1 MINNESNLI
10 NQGYADICMQ
20 LLESGAKIDECDNEG
35 KTALHLAGQEGHNSV
50 IQALLETHGAFIDQ
64 RAHDGKTAFRLACL
78 ESHFEC
84 IQTLLKYGCDVNL
97 KDADSRTT
105 LYILALENKLKV
117 VKFLLDCSNVN
128 VNIPDSEGR
137 TALHVSAWQVKFNLH
152 F

>member
-1 MINNESNLI
+1 M
-10 NQGYADICMQ
+10 A
-20 LLESGAKIDECDNEG
+20 A
-35 KTALHLAGQEGHNSV
+35 QEGHNAV
-50 IQALLETHGAFIDQ
+50 IQALLEIHSACIDQ
-64 RAHDGKTAFRLACL
+64 RAHDGKTAFRLGCL

-117 VKFLLDCSNVN
+117 VKFLLDFSNVN

-137 TALHVSAWQVKFNLH
+137 TALHVASWQVEINKLFSVIYFLLH
-152 F
+152 

>member
-1 MINNESNLI
+1 
-10 NQGYADICMQ
+10 MQ

-35 KTALHLAGQEGHNSV
+35 KSALHLAAQEGHNTV
-50 IQALLETHGAFIDQ
+50 IQALMNVHSACIDQ

-78 ESHFEC
+78 EGHFEC
-84 IQTLLKYGCDVNL
+84 IQTLLKFGCDVNL

-117 VKFLLDCSNVN
+117 VKFLLDYSNVN

-137 TALHVSAWQVKFNLH
+137 TALHVASWQVR
-152 F
+152 